1 MCVSEGV
8 RYRSLAERAVAANDP
23 HVLLKKSAYR
33 TGPAYWLTFVTSTVR
48 MSVFPAV

>member
-33 TGPAYWLTFVTSTVR
+33 TYWLTFVTSTVR